1 MSQLSTIKTQATQHN
16 FLLSNLQKL
25 MQKAGLNEA
34 DLARQTRIPQAT
46 LHKILSGKTEDPRAS
61 TLKIL
66 SDFFNLSIDALMF
79 SSTDIQ
85 TTNTSAVLVQSVPL
99 ISWRECID
107 PKLIPHYLNTQNWE
121 KWTVSDFYSAH
132 GYALSSKPSMEPRF
146 PKNTTLFIDPDTSP
160 QDGDF
165 IVVHYP
171 DTQEATLRELAIDG
185 PVRLLL
191 PINDHSEPTR
201 WDDNIKL
208 LGVLVRS
215 SFQYF

>member
-1 MSQLSTIKTQATQHN
+1 MSQLLTVKTQSTQHD

-25 MQKAGLNEA
+25 MRKAGLNEA
-34 DLARQTRIPQAT
+34 ALARQTRIPQAT

-79 SSTDIQ
+79 SNTDVQATST
-85 TTNTSAVLVQSVPL
+85 SVAPVQSVPL
-99 ISWRECID
+99 ISWKECINL
-107 PKLIPHYLNTQNWE
+107 KLTLHDLNTRNWE
-121 KWTVSDFYSAH
+121 KWAVSDFYSAH

-146 PKNTTLFIDPDTSP
+146 PKNTILFIDPDALP

-165 IVVHYP
+165 VVVHYP
-171 DTQEATLRELAIDG
+171 ATHEATLRELSIDG
-185 PVRLLL
+185 PVHLLL

-215 SFQYF
+215 SFQYL